1 VAPLVGL
8 HTPTGDECYLNANEI
23 AFVAPE
29 LVDLGH
35 SNHVLGSRIYLKG
48 DTSKGIEVTE
58 DPKTVFERASLAQ
71 RRG

>member
-23 AFVAPE
+23 ALVAPE
-29 LVDLGH
+29 LVDLDH
-35 SNHVLGSRIYLKG
+35 APVLGSRIYLKG